1 MGWIGKVFRRK
12 RVQADAGRNE
22 VAKAA
27 VGPVVLTISD
37 PTGWDVDILD
47 GHSAEGAQKI
57 SAVYGAV
64 QYICDFIAPLPV
76 YVFDRKTRERSYGHR
91 LSRVLQIRPNPFQT
105 PSDFKR
111 FMVRSLLLRG
121 NAYAYIH
128 RDQYGHVKE
137 LIPLLADYMRVK
149 VIKGKLWY
157 FYTQP
162 ETGQLWQLY
171 PLQVI
176 HYKMD
181 SDDGYTGLSVLH
193 YAQRTLHRAA
203 AADRYEEAVY
213 DNNAR
218 PGGVLETDADLAG
231 DSNVPDP
238 DNPGQYISIKDN
250 VRRAWE
256 RVHGGSDNAFRTAI
270 LDNGLKYKP
279 ISLTAYDA
287 SFVSAKDVSIAD
299 IARFF
304 GVPLHALMTGKQ
316 SFQSNE
322 QNSLEFAQGR
332 GMALIKAMEEED
344 SYKLL
349 MDDELASDAWI
360 KRNMDARLRGDT
372 ASRANF
378 YRTMHDIGGYS
389 VNDIMQLEDRPDV
402 PGGDVRM
409 ARLDSVP
416 LERFEEL
423 SLARNMTDKEVE
435 R

>member
-1 MGWIGKVFRRK
+1 MIVKGFAPR
-12 RVQADAGRNE
+12 
-22 VAKAA
+22 AKTAQIS
-27 VGPVVLTISD
+27 GSPSVLTLDD
-37 PTGWDVDILD
+37 PRGWLLGAD
-47 GHSAEGAQKI
+47 GLASPEEAQKI

-76 YVFDRKTRERSYGHR
+76 YVFNRNTRERVDHR
-91 LSRVLQIRPNPFQT
+91 LAKVLAVRPNPFQT
-105 PSDFKR
+105 PTDYKR
-111 FMVRSLLLRG
+111 FMTRSLLFRG

-128 RDQYGHVKE
+128 RDPRTGHVVE
-137 LIPLLADYMRVK
+137 TIPLLADHMRLDL
-149 VIKGKLWY
+149 IDGKLWY
-157 FYTQP
+157 FYTHP
-162 ETGQLWQLY
+162 TTGKIWQLY
-171 PLQVI
+171 PLQVV
-176 HYKMD
+176 HYKGD

-193 YAQRTLHRAA
+193 YARKTLQRAS
-203 AADRYEEAVY
+203 AADRYEQAVY
-213 DNNAR
+213 LNNSR
-218 PGGVLETDADLAG
+218 PGGVLETDSDLG
-231 DSNVPDP
+231 GFSEVDDP
-238 DNPGQYISIKDN
+238 QNPGAKLTVKEN

-256 RVHGGSDNAFRTAI
+256 RVHGGSENAFRTAI

-279 ISLTAYDA
+279 ITITAYDE
-287 SFVSAKDVSIAD
+287 SFVQAKDVSIAD

-332 GMALIKAMEEED
+332 GMALIKSMEEED

-349 MDDELASDAWI
+349 LDDELANSHWI

-372 ASRANF
+372 ASRANY

-389 VNDIMQLEDRPDV
+389 VNDIMELEDRPDV

-423 SLARNMTDKEVE
+423 SVERYMTDKEVE